1 MIELSLAKGT
11 VGRKLGAAL
20 PFIFWAAF
28 VMAAVQDANV
38 AGAWDITLQTGQGTA
53 NPSMLLTQEGERI
66 TGTYQGRF
74 GESKLAGTLK
84 GNAIRFSIT
93 VKFRDE
99 PVTVGYSGTVEGE
112 SMKGTVQFGDR
123 GSGSWTAKRK

>member
-1 MIELSLAKGT
+1 
-11 VGRKLGAAL
+11 
-20 PFIFWAAF
+20 
-28 VMAAVQDANV
+28 
-38 AGAWDITLQTGQGTA
+38 
-53 NPSMLLTQEGERI
+53 MLLTQEGEKI

-99 PVTVGYSGTVEGE
+99 PVTVSYSGTVEGE
-112 SMKGTVQFGDR
+112 SMKGNVQFGDR

>member
-1 MIELSLAKGT
+1 M
-11 VGRKLGAAL
+11 LGAAL
-20 PFIFWAAF
+20 PFVFWAAF
-28 VMAAVQDANV
+28 SIAAVEEANV

-53 NPSMLLTQEGERI
+53 NPSMLLTQEGEKI
-66 TGTYQGRF
+66 AGTYQGRF

-93 VKFRDE
+93 VKFQDE
-99 PVTVGYSGTVEGE
+99 PVTVSYSGTVEGE